1 MLEEEL
7 RVAKEASRLASRRIV
22 ELYAS
27 FEAIAEPDISIST
40 QADRDSQEVI
50 LQALSRAFPEDAFVA
65 EEATPTLE
73 KCRREGKRLWVID
86 PIDGTRGFAQ
96 KNGEFSVMIALA
108 VDGEAVLGVVEEP
121 ALGRTTWAVKGE
133 GCWRE
138 DGTRCRVNGQ
148 KKLEEATLVQSR
160 TKPGK
165 GPSPAVRALKPARVD
180 ETHSAG
186 VKLARVARGEAGVY
200 VNDYPKFSDWDIA
213 AGHILVVEAGGVVSG
228 LKGEQVVYGMPG
240 NRQVAGLLAATPEL
254 QGLCLEALRG
264 AF

>member
-1 MLEEEL
+1 MLEAEL
-7 RVAKEASRLASRRIV
+7 RAAKEASRLATRRIM

-40 QADRDSQEVI
+40 QADRDSQELI
-50 LQALSRAFPEDAFVA
+50 LQTLSKAFPEDAFVA

-73 KCRREGKRLWVID
+73 RLAHTGRRLWIID

-121 ALGRTTWAVKGE
+121 ALGRITWAIKGE

-138 DGTRCRVNGQ
+138 DRTRCRVNDQ
-148 KKLEEATLVQSR
+148 KRLEEATLVQSR

-186 VKLARVARGEAGVY
+186 VKLARVARGEAGMY
-200 VNDYPKFSDWDIA
+200 VNDYPKFRDWDIA
-213 AGHILVVEAGGVVSG
+213 AGHVLVTEASGVVSG
-228 LKGEQVVYGMPG
+228 LKGEKIVYGLEG
-240 NRQVAGLLAATPEL
+240 NRQEAGLLAATPAL
-254 QGLCLEALRG
+254 HALCLEGLRG